1 MTLPKSTQVRLRID
15 SVVNGGDGMGRHEGR
30 PVFVPLTAPGDLVDV
45 QLEPSRG
52 GAVRGRLLDIVEPG
66 PARREPPC
74 PVAGSCGGCHFQHLT
89 PQAQSDAKSAVVRDT
104 LQRIGGFDNPPVRP
118 LVESPRPERYRRRL
132 RVKLVKGGWGFSR
145 RASNEVIRTSS
156 CLLAEEAAEDLATR
170 VAAALRDIG
179 GFGAIDDFA
188 VDVLENGDGALH
200 LALQEK
206 PSPRVQAR
214 AARLLIAVD
223 GLRGVVLTGGP
234 SKGGGATAIAT
245 VGDPVLVDEAHHRL
259 RVRPDLFA
267 QANRLG
273 ARLLANAV
281 AETIEPGASVLELYA
296 GGGTLTLAFESRAGE
311 LVATEGEGPSLDLLR
326 LALSER
332 GRKARLIGGPAKRVV
347 DGLAADGATFDQVV
361 LDPPRAGAREVLGS
375 LVRMQPKR
383 VTYVSCDPATFARDA
398 AVLVRG
404 GYRLDHVTPFDLFP
418 QTFHTEV
425 VGVFERVE

>member
-1 MTLPKSTQVRLRID
+1 MSASPSPIVRLRIHA
-15 SVVNGGDGMGRHEGR
+15 VAAGGDGVGRHDGAA
-30 PVFVPLTAPGDLVDV
+30 VFVPFTATGDLVDV
-45 QLEPSRG
+45 RLEPSCG
-52 GAVRGRLLDIVEPG
+52 GAVRGRLLEIVESG
-66 PARREPPC
+66 VDRRDPPC

-89 PQAQSDAKSAVVRDT
+89 SQAQSDAKSAVVRDT
-104 LQRIGGFDNPPVRP
+104 LRRIGGFDDPPLRP
-118 LVESPRPERYRRRL
+118 LVASPRFERYRRRL

-145 RASNEVIRTSS
+145 RASHEVIRTSS
-156 CLLAEEAAEDLATR
+156 CLLAEGAVEDLATR
-170 VAAALRDIG
+170 VATALRDIG

-188 VDVLENGDGALH
+188 VDTLESGEGSLH
-200 LALQEK
+200 IALQEP
-206 PSPRVQAR
+206 PSPRVQSR
-214 AARLLIAVD
+214 AARLLSAID

-245 VGDPVLVDEAHHRL
+245 VGDPVLIDEAHHRL

-273 ARLLANAV
+273 ARLLAGAV

-296 GGGTLTLAFESRAGE
+296 GAGTLTLAFEARAGE

-332 GRKARLIGGPAKRVV
+332 DRKARLIGGPAKRVV

-361 LDPPRAGAREVLGS
+361 LDPPRAGAREVLPA
-375 LVRMQPKR
+375 LVSMKPKR
-383 VTYVSCDPATFARDA
+383 ITYVSCDPATFARDA

-404 GYRLDHVTPFDLFP
+404 GYRLGYVTPFDLFP

-425 VGVFERVE
+425 VGVFQA